1 VSSVVPTQP
10 NDFWSKLLNMLKV
23 TAKVI
28 NPSFSFVKHHASSP
42 PISLIRQNHT
52 CNRTHFTSTGTQGLS
67 FKHSTR
73 FLIVDLKKSH
83 EKRLHRVF
91 SNSKRT
97 NHERDHRVIIT
108 SVNNY
113 PSLPVNRQK
122 IIGIWLLV
130 IAGMVFLM
138 ILLGGITR
146 LTESGLS
153 ITDWK
158 PLVGAIPPLSQDEWM
173 VEFDKYK
180 QSPEYQKLNFGMSLE
195 DFTKIFWM
203 EWAHRE
209 WGRAIGL
216 AFGLPYL
223 FFLAKGWLHGRVLRN
238 CTALL
243 AFGGLQGAIGYWMV
257 ASGLDAKNFEEHNS
271 VPRVSQYRLAIHLV
285 SAVGIYSALI
295 WKGLELL
302 ETKAIETNAPA
313 LVRLKKLLFLAT
325 GVISITAFSGAFVAG
340 LDAGLIYNTFPLM
353 GEQIVP
359 DGMWT
364 KTPLWKNV
372 FENDTTVQFNHR
384 YLGITTVSFIG
395 GLYAY
400 ALKHASELPLQ
411 VKRGLHAL
419 MGVAALQVALGIST
433 LLTFVPVHLAAS
445 HQAGAMSLLTV
456 SLWLSHRARRFGKI
470 PF

>member
-1 VSSVVPTQP
+1 MLRLINLPRYSHQHLVSPKLSH
-10 NDFWSKLLNMLKV
+10 SKEFRIFKQSV
-23 TAKVI
+23 TARDQLHGLDIK
-28 NPSFSFVKHHASSP
+28 AA
-42 PISLIRQNHT
+42 
-52 CNRTHFTSTGTQGLS
+52 RTGF
-67 FKHSTR
+67 R
-73 FLIVDLKKSH
+73 IVDSSRYHKTELIKWFSSSKSYH
-83 EKRLHRVF
+83 NGNTQQVL
-91 SNSKRT
+91 
-97 NHERDHRVIIT
+97 IT

-113 PSLPVNRQK
+113 PSIALNRQK
-122 IIGIWLLV
+122 IIGVWLLL
-130 IAGMVFLM
+130 IAGMVLVM
-138 ILLGGITR
+138 IVLGGVTR

-158 PLVGAIPPLSQDEWM
+158 PIVGAIPPMTLEEWS

-180 QSPEYQKLNFGMSLE
+180 ESPEYQKLNFGMSLD
-195 DFTKIFWM
+195 DFKKIFWM

-209 WGRAIGL
+209 WGRAIGVV
-216 AFGLPYL
+216 FGLPYL
-223 FFLAKGWLHGRVLRN
+223 FFLGKGWLHGRMLRN

-257 ASGLDAKNFEEHNS
+257 ASGLNAKNFEEANS
-271 VPRVSQYRLAIHLV
+271 VPRVSQYRLATHLV
-285 SAVGIYSALI
+285 SAVGIYAALL
-295 WKGLELL
+295 WKGMELL
-302 ETKAIETNAPA
+302 ETKKIETTAPA
-313 LVRLKKLLFLAT
+313 LVRLKKLLFVAT
-325 GVISITAFSGAFVAG
+325 GIISLTALSGAFVAG

-364 KTPLWKNV
+364 KTPLWKNL

-384 YLGITTVSFIG
+384 YLGIGTVSYVA

-400 ALKHASELPLQ
+400 SLKHASELPSQ
-411 VKRGLHAL
+411 IRRGLHLL
-419 MGVAALQVALGIST
+419 MGVAALQVTLGIST

-456 SLWLSHRARRFGKI
+456 ALWLSHRVRRFGKI